1 MGEIMSTYLYLTRH
15 GETVWNT
22 KKLMQGWKDSPLTD
36 IGIKQAHQLSQ
47 RLSNVTLNAIY
58 SSTSERAIQ
67 TAEIVN
73 GERNL
78 EVFKYDD
85 LREISFG
92 KWEGKT
98 SEDNEKEN
106 PEEWM
111 TFWKT
116 PHLFYNESVEPFLK
130 VQERMIDMVNKIVKQ
145 HPFENVLIVTHS
157 IALKLLMDYFE
168 KNELKNLWSTPA
180 IPSTSLTL
188 VEIEKNNR
196 QEVIFKY
203 DTSHLVDSMR

>member
-1 MGEIMSTYLYLTRH
+1 MTTYLYLTRH
-15 GETVWNT
+15 GETLWNT
-22 KKLMQGWKDSPLTD
+22 KKLMQGWRDSPLTD
-36 IGIKQAHQLSQ
+36 TGINQAHHLSQ
-47 RLSNVTLNAIY
+47 RLSSVPLNAIY

-78 EVFKYDD
+78 KIFKYDD

-98 SEDNEKEN
+98 PEVNEKEN
-106 PEEWM
+106 PEDWM

-130 VQERMIDMVNKIVKQ
+130 VQERMVDMVNKIVKQ

-168 KNELKNLWSTPA
+168 KNELKDLWSTPA

-188 VEIEKNNR
+188 VEIEQNNQ
-196 QEVIFKY
+196 QEIIFKY
-203 DTSHLVDSMR
+203 DTSHLVDLVQQ

>member
-1 MGEIMSTYLYLTRH
+1 MSTHLYLTRH

-36 IGIKQAHQLSQ
+36 NGINQASQLTR
-47 RLSNVTLNAIY
+47 RLSNVTLSAIY
-58 SSTSERAIQ
+58 SSTSKRAVQ
-67 TAEIVN
+67 TAEIVK
-73 GERNL
+73 GDREL
-78 EVFKYDD
+78 EVIKYDD

-98 SEDNEKEN
+98 SEDNQKEN

-111 TFWKT
+111 SFWKT
-116 PHLFYNESVEPFLK
+116 PHLFFNESVEPFLN
-130 VQERMIDMVNKIVKQ
+130 VQERMVDTVNKIVKQ

-168 KNELKNLWSTPA
+168 KNELKSLWSAPA

-188 VEIEKNNR
+188 VEIKKNNH

-203 DTSHLVDSMR
+203 DTSHLVELVR